1 MQKTL
6 RPLAAEFI
14 GVFMLTFIGAGAIVL
29 NKVADGPVG
38 LVGIA
43 LAHGLALAIA
53 VPTTMNI
60 SGGHI
65 NPAVTLGLWSVGRIG
80 WKQAGLYVLAQ
91 VLGAI
96 LAALAIKG
104 LFPAGVTGLAELGA
118 LRLASD
124 ISFTQGVLVEAI
136 LTFFLAF
143 AVMATVVDAAAPKVA
158 GWAVGL
164 TATMGILAA
173 GGFTGGAMNPA
184 RAFGPA
190 LVANAWLGQLV
201 YWIGPILG
209 AVAAMQVYERLLLKR
224 DAA

>member
-6 RPLAAEFI
+6 RPLVAEFI

-29 NKVADGPVG
+29 NTYRDGAVG
-38 LVGIA
+38 LAGIA
-43 LAHGLALAIA
+43 LASGLAYAIA
-53 VPTTMNI
+53 VTATMNI

-65 NPAVTLGLWSVGRIG
+65 NPAITVGLWSTGRIG
-80 WKQAGLYVLAQ
+80 WKQAGMYVAAQ
-91 VLGAI
+91 LLGAI
-96 LAALAIKG
+96 VAVLALRF
-104 LFPAGVTGLAELGA
+104 LFPEMAGRVAQLGTP
-118 LRLASD
+118 RLATD
-124 ISFTQGVLVEAI
+124 TTFTQGVLVEAI

-143 AVMATVVDAAAPKVA
+143 AVMATVVDVAAPKVA

-164 TATMGILAA
+164 TAAMGILA
-173 GGFTGGAMNPA
+173 GGGITGGALNPA

-190 LVANAWLGQLV
+190 LVSGAWLGQLV

-209 AVAAMQVYERLLLKR
+209 SVAAMQVYERLLLKR

>member
-29 NKVADGPVG
+29 NTYRDGSVG

-43 LAHGLALAIA
+43 IAHGLALAIA
-53 VPTTMNI
+53 VSATMNV

-80 WKQAGLYVLAQ
+80 WKQAGLYVVAQ
-91 VLGAI
+91 LLGAI
-96 LAALAIKG
+96 IAALAIKG
-104 LFPAGVTGLAELGA
+104 LYPEMAGRVAQLGLP
-118 LRLASD
+118 RLATD
-124 ISFTQGVLVEAI
+124 ISFTQGVLIEAI

-143 AVMATVVDAAAPKVA
+143 AVMGTVVDAAAPKVA
-158 GWAVGL
+158 GWAIGL
-164 TATMGILAA
+164 TVMMGVLASGGITGA
-173 GGFTGGAMNPA
+173 GMNPA

-190 LVANAWLGQLV
+190 LAANAWLGQLV

>member
-6 RPLAAEFI
+6 RPLAAEFV

-29 NKVADGPVG
+29 NQYREGIVG
-38 LVGIA
+38 LAGIA
-43 LAHGLALAIA
+43 AAHGLALAIA
-53 VPTTMNI
+53 VTATMNI

-65 NPAVTLGLWSVGRIG
+65 NPAVTVGLWSVGRIG

-96 LAALAIKG
+96 VAALALKG
-104 LFPAGVTGLAELGA
+104 LYPEMAGRIAQLGTP
-118 LRLASD
+118 RLAANV
-124 ISFTQGVLVEAI
+124 SFTQGVLLEAI

-143 AVMATVVDAAAPKVA
+143 AVMATVVDAAGPKVA
-158 GWAVGL
+158 GWAIGL
-164 TATMGILAA
+164 TVMMGILA
-173 GGFTGGAMNPA
+173 GGGITGGAMNPA

-190 LVANAWLGQLV
+190 LVSNAWLGQLV

-209 AVAAMQVYERLLLKR
+209 SVAAMQLYDRLLLTR
-224 DAA
+224 EAA

>member
-6 RPLAAEFI
+6 RPLVAEFI

-29 NKVADGPVG
+29 NTYRDGSVG

-53 VPTTMNI
+53 VTATMNI

-65 NPAVTLGLWSVGRIG
+65 NPAITVGLWSTGRIG
-80 WKQAGLYVLAQ
+80 WKQAGLYVVAQ
-91 VLGAI
+91 LLGAVV
-96 LAALAIKG
+96 AALALKG
-104 LFPAGVTGLAELGA
+104 LFPIAAVQIAQLGT
-118 LRLASD
+118 LRLATD
-124 ISFTQGVLVEAI
+124 ISFTQGILVEAI

-164 TATMGILAA
+164 TLAMGVLA
-173 GGFTGGAMNPA
+173 GGGITGAALNPA

-190 LVANAWLGQLV
+190 LVSNAWLSQLV

-209 AVAAMQVYERLLLKR
+209 SVAAMQVYERLLLKR
-224 DAA
+224 DAV

>member
-29 NKVADGPVG
+29 NTYHDGSVG
-38 LVGIA
+38 LLGIA
-43 LAHGLALAIA
+43 IAHGLAFAIA
-53 VPTTMNI
+53 VTATMNI

-65 NPAVTLGLWSVGRIG
+65 NPAVTVGLWSVGRIG

-96 LAALAIKG
+96 VAALAIKG
-104 LFPAGVTGLAELGA
+104 LYPDGANRVAELGVP
-118 LRLASD
+118 RLASD
-124 ISFTQGVLVEAI
+124 VSFTQGVLVEAI

-143 AVMATVVDAAAPKVA
+143 AVMGTVVDAAAPKVA

-164 TATMGILAA
+164 TAAMGILA
-173 GGFTGGAMNPA
+173 GGGITGGALNPA

-190 LVANAWLGQLV
+190 LAGVHWNHHLV
-201 YWIGPILG
+201 YWIGPLLG
-209 AVAAMQVYERLLLKR
+209 GALAGMIYGRFLIKEGK
-224 DAA
+224 

>member
-1 MQKTL
+1 MQKIL
-6 RPLAAEFI
+6 RPLVAEFI
-14 GVFMLTFIGAGAIVL
+14 GVFMLTFIGASAIVL
-29 NKVADGPVG
+29 NTYHDGSVG
-38 LVGIA
+38 LAGIA
-43 LAHGLALAIA
+43 IAHGLALAIA
-53 VPTTMNI
+53 VTATMNV

-65 NPAVTLGLWSVGRIG
+65 NPAVTIGLFSVGRIG
-80 WKQAGLYVLAQ
+80 WKQAGLYVFAQ
-91 VLGAI
+91 LLGAI
-96 LAALAIKG
+96 VAALAIKT
-104 LFPAGVTGLAELGA
+104 LYPEMAGRVAQLGVP
-118 LRLASD
+118 RLASD
-124 ISFTQGVLVEAI
+124 ITFTQGVLVEAI

-143 AVMATVVDAAAPKVA
+143 AVMGTVVDAAAPKVG

-164 TATMGILAA
+164 TATMGILA
-173 GGFTGGAMNPA
+173 GGGITGGALNPA

>member
-6 RPLAAEFI
+6 RPLVAEFL
-14 GVFMLTFIGAGAIVL
+14 GVFMFTFIGAGAIIL
-29 NKVADGPVG
+29 NTYRDGIIG

-43 LAHGLALAIA
+43 VASGLSFAIA
-53 VPTTMNI
+53 VTATMNI

-80 WKQAGLYVLAQ
+80 WKQAALYVVAQ
-91 VLGAI
+91 LLGAVI
-96 LAALAIKG
+96 AALALKG
-104 LFPAGVTGLAELGA
+104 LFPDGASHVAQLGA
-118 LRLASD
+118 PRLATD
-124 ISFTQGVLVEAI
+124 TTFTQGILVEAI

-164 TATMGILAA
+164 TVCMGMLAA
-173 GGFTGGAMNPA
+173 GGITGGAMNPA

-190 LVANAWLGQLV
+190 LVAGAWLSQLV

-224 DAA
+224 DGA

>member
-6 RPLAAEFI
+6 RPLVAEFI
-14 GVFMLTFIGAGAIVL
+14 GVFMLTFIGAGAIIL
-29 NKVADGPVG
+29 NTYRDGSVG
-38 LVGIA
+38 LWGIA
-43 LAHGLALAIA
+43 AAHGLALGIA
-53 VPTTMNI
+53 VTTTMNV

-65 NPAVTLGLWSVGRIG
+65 NPAVTVGLWSVGRIG
-80 WKQAGLYVLAQ
+80 WKQAGLYLLAQ
-91 VLGAI
+91 LLGAVV
-96 LAALAIKG
+96 AALALKG
-104 LFPAGVTGLAELGA
+104 LFPAGAGQVAQLGTP
-118 LRLASD
+118 RLATD
-124 ISFTQGVLVEAI
+124 TTFTQGILVEAI

-143 AVMATVVDAAAPKVA
+143 AVMATIVDTAGPKVA

-164 TATMGILAA
+164 TAWMGILA
-173 GGFTGGAMNPA
+173 GGGITGGGLNPA

-190 LVANAWLGQLV
+190 LVAGAWLSQLV

>member
-14 GVFMLTFIGAGAIVL
+14 GVFMLTFIGAGAIIL
-29 NKVADGPVG
+29 NTYHDASVG

-43 LAHGLALAIA
+43 LAQGLAYAIA
-53 VPTTMNI
+53 VTATMNI

-65 NPAVTLGLWSVGRIG
+65 NPAITVGLWSIGRIG
-80 WKQAGLYVLAQ
+80 WKQAALYVAAQ
-91 VLGAI
+91 LLGAVV
-96 LAALAIKG
+96 AALALKG
-104 LFPAGVTGLAELGA
+104 LFPAGAGQVAQLGA
-118 LRLASD
+118 PRLATAT
-124 ISFTQGVLVEAI
+124 SFTQGVLVEAI

-143 AVMATVVDAAAPKVA
+143 AVMGTAVDAAAPKVA
-158 GWAVGL
+158 GWAIGL
-164 TATMGILAA
+164 AVAMGVLA
-173 GGFTGGAMNPA
+173 GGGITGAAMNPA
-184 RAFGPA
+184 QAFGPA
-190 LVANAWLGQLV
+190 LVANAWLSQLV

>member
-29 NKVADGPVG
+29 NTYRDGSVG

-43 LAHGLALAIA
+43 IAHGLALAIA
-53 VPTTMNI
+53 VSATMNV

-96 LAALAIKG
+96 VAALAIKG
-104 LFPAGVTGLAELGA
+104 LYPEMAGRVAQLGVPH
-118 LRLASD
+118 LASD
-124 ISFTQGVLVEAI
+124 VNFTQGVLVEAI

-143 AVMATVVDAAAPKVA
+143 AVMGTVVDAAAPKVA

-164 TATMGILAA
+164 TAAMGILA
-173 GGFTGGAMNPA
+173 GGGITGGALNPA